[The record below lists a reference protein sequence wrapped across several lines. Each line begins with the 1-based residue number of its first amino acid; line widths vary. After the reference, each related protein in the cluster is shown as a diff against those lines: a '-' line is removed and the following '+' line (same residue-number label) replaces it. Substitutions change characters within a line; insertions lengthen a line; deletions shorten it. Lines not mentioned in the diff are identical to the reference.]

1 MRRACRIAIVACI
14 AAAAQ
19 PACAASVLYR
29 GAYGQPESLVPNQSG
44 VKSEQTIMLDL
55 FEGLTSFSADGRV
68 VPGAARSWQ
77 VSDDGRSW
85 TFSLR
90 PGLRW
95 SDGSP
100 LLAADWVYAWRR
112 MFTPATALPRASRM
126 FIIRHSREV
135 LAGRLPPGELGVSAP
150 DAVTVRIELEN
161 PLPWLPLLLAGQ
173 EGTPL
178 PQKVLEKLGA
188 QWTRPGNLVSNGAF
202 RLTDRR
208 AGGTVQLS
216 RNPFFHDA
224 ARVPLDA
231 VIYVPSDDTSSL
243 VNRFRAGELDINAW
257 PGFAPRQQEA
267 LRKELGAAVRV
278 APLFGVRFLR
288 FNLKRAPFD
297 DIRIR
302 RALALLVDRELLV
315 GKVLPGGER
324 PSYRVV
330 PEGLADAAAPP
341 RGELQLG
348 SMAERSAR
356 ARALLAEAGFRTRR
370 PGPVRLRVP
379 SGNGEEMCLAVAA
392 MWTAAGV
399 PTVVE
404 KSEIKSLI
412 ADLRRGDFD
421 IALTGSAENASA
433 EGYLERFLADS
444 SYNSGQY
451 HSAAFEQALRKA
463 QSLSAPAERRA
474 AVAQAEAMLNAD
486 HAVVPLIQ
494 EVARNL
500 VSARVGGWADNPD
513 DIHLSRYLSL
523 QQIAR

>member
-1 MRRACRIAIVACI
+1 MPAPCRIALVTCVV
-14 AAAAQ
+14 AAAQ
-19 PACAASVLYR
+19 AAGAASVLYR

-55 FEGLTSFSADGRV
+55 FEGLTTYSADGKV
-68 VPGAARSWQ
+68 IPGAAQSWK
-77 VSDDGRSW
+77 VSVDGRSW

-100 LLAADWVYAWRR
+100 LLAGDWVYAWRR

-126 FIIRHSREV
+126 FIIRNSRDV
-135 LAGRLPPGELGVSAP
+135 LAGRLPPAALGVGAP
-150 DAVTVRIELEN
+150 DAVTVRLELEN

-178 PQKVLEKLGA
+178 PQKVLEQHGA

-202 RLTDRR
+202 RLSARR

-216 RNPFFHDA
+216 RNPFFHEA
-224 ARVPLDA
+224 TRVALDA
-231 VIYVPSDDTSSL
+231 VIYVPSDDTGSL
-243 VNRFRAGELDINAW
+243 VNRFRAGELDINGW
-257 PGFAPRQQEA
+257 PGFAPRQQPA
-267 LRKELGAAVRV
+267 LQQELGAAVRK
-278 APLFGVRFLR
+278 ALLFGVRFLR
-288 FNLKRAPFD
+288 FNMRRAPFD
-297 DIRIR
+297 DVRVR
-302 RALALLVDRELLV
+302 RALSLLVDRELLV
-315 GKVLPGGER
+315 RKVLPGGER
-324 PSYRVV
+324 PGYRVV
-330 PEGLADAAAPP
+330 PAGLGDDAAPVSN
-341 RGELQLG
+341 ELQLG
-348 SMAERSAR
+348 SMAARAAR

-392 MWTAAGV
+392 MWTAADV

-421 IALTGSAENASA
+421 IALTGAAENASV

-444 SYNSGQY
+444 SYNTGY
-451 HSAAFEQALRKA
+451 YRSAAFEQALRKA
-463 QSLSAPAERRA
+463 QTLSAPGERRA
-474 AVAQAEAMLNAD
+474 AVARAETILDAD

-500 VSARVGGWADNPD
+500 VAARVGGWVDNPD

>member
-1 MRRACRIAIVACI
+1 MLSACRIAIVACV
-14 AAAAQ
+14 AAVAQ
-19 PACAASVLYR
+19 PASAASILYR

-55 FEGLTSFSADGRV
+55 FEGLTSFAADGTV
-68 VPGAARSWQ
+68 IPGAAQSWKI
-77 VSDDGRSW
+77 SGDGHIW

-95 SDGSP
+95 SDGLP
-100 LLAADWVYAWRR
+100 LVASDWVYAWRR

-126 FIIRHSREV
+126 FVIRHSRAV
-135 LAGRLPPGELGVSAP
+135 LAGRLPAAVLGVSAP
-150 DAVTVRIELEN
+150 DAVTVRLELES

-178 PQKVLEKLGA
+178 PQKVLEKSGD
-188 QWTRPGNLVSNGAF
+188 QWTRPGILVSNGAF
-202 RLTDRR
+202 RLAERR
-208 AGGTVQLS
+208 AGGTVRLA
-216 RNPFFHDA
+216 RNTFFHDA

-243 VNRFRAGELDINAW
+243 VNRFRAGELAINAW
-257 PGFAPRQQEA
+257 PGFAPRQQGA
-267 LRKELGAAVRV
+267 LSKELGAAVRIS
-278 APLFGVRFLR
+278 PLFGVRFLR
-288 FNLKRAPFD
+288 FNLQRAPFD
-297 DIRIR
+297 DLRIR

-330 PEGLADAAAPP
+330 PTGLSDDAAPP
-341 RGELQLG
+341 RGELQQ
-348 SMAERSAR
+348 SSIAERSAR

-379 SGNGEEMCLAVAA
+379 SGNGEEMCLAVAS
-392 MWTAAGV
+392 MWSAAGV

-404 KSEIKSLI
+404 KSEIKSMI

-421 IALTGSAENASA
+421 IALTGSAENASV
-433 EGYLERFLADS
+433 ESYLERFLPDS

-451 HSAAFEQALRKA
+451 RNNAFEQALRKA
-463 QSLSAPAERRA
+463 QTISAPAERRA
-474 AVAQAEAMLNAD
+474 AVAQAEAILNAD
-486 HAVVPLIQ
+486 YAVVPLIQ

-500 VSARVGGWADNPD
+500 VSLRVGGWVDNPD
-513 DIHLSRYLSL
+513 DIHLSRYLSM